1 MSSLDSRDTP
11 GKSGLRGILQ
21 ILAIIG
27 TEVEA
32 CHKRSLLAHVNLFQ
46 NSFLNLQKAL
56 TAGFLLKNDPLSHL
70 LIHEPHLRLRKGI
83 FVRSPFT
90 EREKPVTFKLAKG
103 IIRKTDLYNECLLS
117 IAI

>member
-1 MSSLDSRDTP
+1 
-11 GKSGLRGILQ
+11 
-21 ILAIIG
+21 
-27 TEVEA
+27 
-32 CHKRSLLAHVNLFQ
+32 
-46 NSFLNLQKAL
+46 LNLQKAL
-56 TAGFLLKNDPLSHL
+56 IAGFILKVDSFSHL
-70 LIHEPHLRLRKGI
+70 LIHESHLRPRRGI

>member
-1 MSSLDSRDTP
+1 MSNPDSRDTP
-11 GKSGLRGILQ
+11 GKSGLWEILQ

-32 CHKRSLLAHVNLFQ
+32 CHKHSLLAHCQIQ
-46 NSFLNLQKAL
+46 NSFLNHQKAL
-56 TAGFLLKNDPLSHL
+56 TAGFILKVDSFSHL
-70 LIHEPHLRLRKGI
+70 LIHETHFRPRRGI